1 MFIRIEKNPDG
12 SHAFQAGGSIENGW
26 AFVPPEIAIPDTFP
40 FVNIEV
46 EEVFHPAV
54 TSVRKVE
61 ADGEEKEETIIVI
74 PEFTQMEVVSMTEG
88 VVVEEEIVAETTTDD
103 VLNALLG
110 VK

>member
-1 MFIRIEKNPDG
+1 MFIKIEKNPDG
-12 SHAFQAGGSIENGW
+12 SHAFQSGGSIENGW
-26 AFVPPEIAIPDTFP
+26 AFVPPKIAIPDTFP

-54 TSVRKVE
+54 TDVRKVE
-61 ADGEEKEETIIVI
+61 VEGEEKEETFILI
-74 PEFTQMEVVSMTEG
+74 PEYTQMEVVSMTEG
-88 VVVEEEIVAETTTDD
+88 VIVEEEIIVGTTTDD